1 MVFYGESLPSSFF
14 EKIKD
19 INDIGLIIIMGTS
32 LKVYPFAGIPRFVSP
47 NVGIVVFNMEKVGD
61 YEYDKIN
68 MNNYFIKGKTDEI
81 VLKFLKDIKQYDE
94 FEKFIKNEFGEE
106 LNKIIGI
113 ENKMMNVKD
122 VEANG
127 NNSLDKLSKEFDKLN
142 L

>member
-1 MVFYGESLPSSFF
+1 MQTKSCFLWGKFAFKFF

-19 INDIGLIIIMGTS
+19 IKDIDLIIIMGTS
-32 LKVYPFAGIPRFVSP
+32 LKVYPFAGIPQLVP

-61 YEYDKIN
+61 YEYDKISK
-68 MNNYFIKGKTDEI
+68 NNYFIKGKTDDI
-81 VLKFLKDIKQYDE
+81 VLKFLKDVKLYDE

-122 VEANG
+122 I
-127 NNSLDKLSKEFDKLN
+127 SLDNLSKEFDKLN